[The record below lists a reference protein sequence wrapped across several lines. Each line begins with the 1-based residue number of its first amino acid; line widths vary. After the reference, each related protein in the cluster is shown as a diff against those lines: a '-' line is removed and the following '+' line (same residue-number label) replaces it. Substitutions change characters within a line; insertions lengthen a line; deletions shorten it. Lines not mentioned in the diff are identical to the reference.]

1 MNTYNLKKMCA
12 VSVASIMCV
21 SALAFSGCGD
31 KKAEVSQTP
40 DETTPATT
48 AVSTADEPT
57 AQNYLESIGID
68 TATLGINPNIIHD
81 SNPVGFQLDMPK
93 NGDTIAV
100 VHTSYGDI
108 TMRLFPEQA
117 PKTVTNFVNLAK
129 AGKYNNSLFSKVT
142 KDFMVNGG
150 YCGTSSY
157 GEAFEDEFC
166 DRLFNIRGA
175 VAMSNTGADTNESAF
190 FINQKTAETYKNEG
204 GWEHLASQWDSIKTQ
219 LANYKDS
226 NLLTAFI
233 EKNGTN
239 CYDTDSVPDSVKKL
253 YEENGGNAYLDGA
266 RPDHRAA
273 ARRRRAAHAALPYHL
288 ADLARSAHEF
298 LILLIDEGFVRAQ
311 ALNERLAPLDL
322 LLHVCARQMR
332 LLLLLGLRQAVL
344 CKACLAQLD
353 AVLLLLHA
361 AHERVVLADDALQEV
376 HAREEVLEIVRA
388 EQDVEVRDLPV
399 DVDITHAPAEP
410 LLLGFIVLLQDSE
423 FFFVLLEA
431 RVGRIELR
439 LARFVFLDSRVGRL
453 VERALLL

>member
-117 PKTVTNFVNLAK
+117 PKAVTNFVNLAK

-142 KDFMVNGG
+142 KDFMINGG

-233 EKNGTN
+233 EKNG
-239 CYDTDSVPDSVKKL
+239 
-253 YEENGGNAYLDGA
+253 GNAYLDGA
-266 RPDHRAA
+266 YNAVDRGYTVFAQVIDGMDVVDKIASAKVDKDDIPVKNIVIKSIKITQ
-273 ARRRRAAHAALPYHL
+273 YKEESTTQ
-288 ADLARSAHEF
+288 ADSTSAKS
-298 LILLIDEGFVRAQ
+298 VTQ
-311 ALNERLAPLDL
+311 P
-322 LLHVCARQMR
+322 
-332 LLLLLGLRQAVL
+332 
-344 CKACLAQLD
+344 
-353 AVLLLLHA
+353 
-361 AHERVVLADDALQEV
+361 
-376 HAREEVLEIVRA
+376 
-388 EQDVEVRDLPV
+388 
-399 DVDITHAPAEP
+399 TT
-410 LLLGFIVLLQDSE
+410 
-423 FFFVLLEA
+423 
-431 RVGRIELR
+431 VG
-439 LARFVFLDSRVGRL
+439 
-453 VERALLL
+453 

>member
-1 MNTYNLKKMCA
+1 MNTYNLKKMFA

-81 SNPVGFQLDMPK
+81 
-93 NGDTIAV
+93 TIAV

-157 GEAFEDEFC
+157 GDAFEDEFC

-266 RPDHRAA
+266 YNAVDRGYTVFAQVIDGMDVVDKIASAKVDKDDIPVKNIVIKSIKITQ
-273 ARRRRAAHAALPYHL
+273 YKEESTTQ
-288 ADLARSAHEF
+288 ADSTSAES
-298 LILLIDEGFVRAQ
+298 VTQ
-311 ALNERLAPLDL
+311 P
-322 LLHVCARQMR
+322 
-332 LLLLLGLRQAVL
+332 
-344 CKACLAQLD
+344 
-353 AVLLLLHA
+353 
-361 AHERVVLADDALQEV
+361 
-376 HAREEVLEIVRA
+376 
-388 EQDVEVRDLPV
+388 
-399 DVDITHAPAEP
+399 TT
-410 LLLGFIVLLQDSE
+410 
-423 FFFVLLEA
+423 
-431 RVGRIELR
+431 VG
-439 LARFVFLDSRVGRL
+439 
-453 VERALLL
+453 

>member
-1 MNTYNLKKMCA
+1 MFA

-157 GEAFEDEFC
+157 GDAFEDEFC
-166 DRLFNIRGA
+166 DRLFRQLPVQIPCSLCQPHSLR
-175 VAMSNTGADTNESAF
+175 
-190 FINQKTAETYKNEG
+190 KTAQTVT
-204 GWEHLASQWDSIKTQ
+204 IP
-219 LANYKDS
+219 
-226 NLLTAFI
+226 TAFP
-233 EKNGTN
+233 T
-239 CYDTDSVPDSVKKL
+239 
-253 YEENGGNAYLDGA
+253 
-266 RPDHRAA
+266 
-273 ARRRRAAHAALPYHL
+273 ALKSCMRKTVETP
-288 ADLARSAHEF
+288 
-298 LILLIDEGFVRAQ
+298 ILTV
-311 ALNERLAPLDL
+311 
-322 LLHVCARQMR
+322 HTMR
-332 LLLLLGLRQAVL
+332 LTEATRY
-344 CKACLAQLD
+344 
-353 AVLLLLHA
+353 LH
-361 AHERVVLADDALQEV
+361 R
-376 HAREEVLEIVRA
+376 
-388 EQDVEVRDLPV
+388 
-399 DVDITHAPAEP
+399 
-410 LLLGFIVLLQDSE
+410 
-423 FFFVLLEA
+423 
-431 RVGRIELR
+431 
-439 LARFVFLDSRVGRL
+439 
-453 VERALLL
+453 

>member
-1 MNTYNLKKMCA
+1 MNTYNLKKMFA

-81 SNPVGFQLDMPK
+81 SNPVGFQLDMPQ

-117 PKTVTNFVNLAK
+117 PKAVTNFVNLAK

-150 YCGTSSY
+150 YC
-157 GEAFEDEFC
+157 
-166 DRLFNIRGA
+166 GA

-239 CYDTDSVPDSVKKL
+239 CYDTDSVPDNVKKL

-266 RPDHRAA
+266 YNAVDRGYTVFAQVIDGMDVVDKIASAKVDKDDIPVKNIVIKSIKITQYKEE
-273 ARRRRAAHAALPYHL
+273 PTTQ
-288 ADLARSAHEF
+288 ADSISAES
-298 LILLIDEGFVRAQ
+298 VTQ
-311 ALNERLAPLDL
+311 P
-322 LLHVCARQMR
+322 
-332 LLLLLGLRQAVL
+332 
-344 CKACLAQLD
+344 
-353 AVLLLLHA
+353 
-361 AHERVVLADDALQEV
+361 
-376 HAREEVLEIVRA
+376 
-388 EQDVEVRDLPV
+388 
-399 DVDITHAPAEP
+399 TT
-410 LLLGFIVLLQDSE
+410 
-423 FFFVLLEA
+423 
-431 RVGRIELR
+431 VG
-439 LARFVFLDSRVGRL
+439 
-453 VERALLL
+453 

>member
-21 SALAFSGCGD
+21 SALAFSGCGN

-142 KDFMVNGG
+142 KDFMINGG

-266 RPDHRAA
+266 YNAVDRGYTVFAQVIDGMDVVDKIASAKVDKDDIPVKNIVIKSIKITQYKEE
-273 ARRRRAAHAALPYHL
+273 PKTQ
-288 ADLARSAHEF
+288 ADSTSAKS
-298 LILLIDEGFVRAQ
+298 VTQ
-311 ALNERLAPLDL
+311 P
-322 LLHVCARQMR
+322 
-332 LLLLLGLRQAVL
+332 
-344 CKACLAQLD
+344 
-353 AVLLLLHA
+353 
-361 AHERVVLADDALQEV
+361 
-376 HAREEVLEIVRA
+376 
-388 EQDVEVRDLPV
+388 
-399 DVDITHAPAEP
+399 TT
-410 LLLGFIVLLQDSE
+410 
-423 FFFVLLEA
+423 
-431 RVGRIELR
+431 VG
-439 LARFVFLDSRVGRL
+439 
-453 VERALLL
+453 

>member
-1 MNTYNLKKMCA
+1 MNTYNLKKMFA

-157 GEAFEDEFC
+157 GDAFEDEFC

-175 VAMSNTGADTNESAF
+175 VAMSNTGADTN
-190 FINQKTAETYKNEG
+190 AETYKNEG

-266 RPDHRAA
+266 YNAVDRGYTVFAQVIDGMDVVDKIA
-273 ARRRRAAHAALPYHL
+273 
-288 ADLARSAHEF
+288 SA
-298 LILLIDEGFVRAQ
+298 
-311 ALNERLAPLDL
+311 
-322 LLHVCARQMR
+322 
-332 LLLLLGLRQAVL
+332 
-344 CKACLAQLD
+344 
-353 AVLLLLHA
+353 
-361 AHERVVLADDALQEV
+361 
-376 HAREEVLEIVRA
+376 
-388 EQDVEVRDLPV
+388 
-399 DVDITHAPAEP
+399 
-410 LLLGFIVLLQDSE
+410 
-423 FFFVLLEA
+423 
-431 RVGRIELR
+431 
-439 LARFVFLDSRVGRL
+439 
-453 VERALLL
+453 

>member
-81 SNPVGFQLDMPK
+81 SNPIGFQLDMPK

-117 PKTVTNFVNLAK
+117 PKAVTNFVNLAK

-204 GWEHLASQWDSIKTQ
+204 GWEHLASQWDSIKTHSSLVQ
-219 LANYKDS
+219 TPFANS
-226 NLLTAFI
+226 VSHSA
-233 EKNGTN
+233 
-239 CYDTDSVPDSVKKL
+239 DTP
-253 YEENGGNAYLDGA
+253 
-266 RPDHRAA
+266 
-273 ARRRRAAHAALPYHL
+273 
-288 ADLARSAHEF
+288 
-298 LILLIDEGFVRAQ
+298 
-311 ALNERLAPLDL
+311 
-322 LLHVCARQMR
+322 
-332 LLLLLGLRQAVL
+332 
-344 CKACLAQLD
+344 
-353 AVLLLLHA
+353 
-361 AHERVVLADDALQEV
+361 
-376 HAREEVLEIVRA
+376 
-388 EQDVEVRDLPV
+388 
-399 DVDITHAPAEP
+399 
-410 LLLGFIVLLQDSE
+410 
-423 FFFVLLEA
+423 
-431 RVGRIELR
+431 
-439 LARFVFLDSRVGRL
+439 
-453 VERALLL
+453 

>member
-1 MNTYNLKKMCA
+1 
-12 VSVASIMCV
+12 
-21 SALAFSGCGD
+21 
-31 KKAEVSQTP
+31 
-40 DETTPATT
+40 
-48 AVSTADEPT
+48 
-57 AQNYLESIGID
+57 
-68 TATLGINPNIIHD
+68 
-81 SNPVGFQLDMPK
+81 MPK

-239 CYDTDSVPDSVKKL
+239 CYDTDSVPDNVKKL

-266 RPDHRAA
+266 YNAVDRGYTVFAQVIDGMDVVDKIASAKVDKDDIPVKNIVIKSIKITQ
-273 ARRRRAAHAALPYHL
+273 YKEESTTQ
-288 ADLARSAHEF
+288 ADSTSAKS
-298 LILLIDEGFVRAQ
+298 VTQ
-311 ALNERLAPLDL
+311 P
-322 LLHVCARQMR
+322 
-332 LLLLLGLRQAVL
+332 
-344 CKACLAQLD
+344 
-353 AVLLLLHA
+353 
-361 AHERVVLADDALQEV
+361 
-376 HAREEVLEIVRA
+376 
-388 EQDVEVRDLPV
+388 
-399 DVDITHAPAEP
+399 TT
-410 LLLGFIVLLQDSE
+410 
-423 FFFVLLEA
+423 
-431 RVGRIELR
+431 VG
-439 LARFVFLDSRVGRL
+439 
-453 VERALLL
+453 